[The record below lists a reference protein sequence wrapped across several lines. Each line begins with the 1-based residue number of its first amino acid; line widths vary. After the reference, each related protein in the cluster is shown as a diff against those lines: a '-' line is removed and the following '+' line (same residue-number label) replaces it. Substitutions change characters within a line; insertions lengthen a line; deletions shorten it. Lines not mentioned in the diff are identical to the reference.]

1 MNGSKKSY
9 QYLLAD
15 FHGTIVDSNTAWI
28 RAYLDLGATDIE
40 YVTRLVF
47 QKEKRSII
55 AEKFGI
61 DYEKLKLKYRENL
74 HIRYEVVEII
84 KSLPGSQNIIIISN
98 SSREKLL
105 KDMEKIKN
113 EHTLNIID
121 IYSKEDGNKRDIK
134 FVKKI
139 LNKYNINRTYM
150 IGNDIREDFSQC
162 EKITNIIVPYKKT
175 IFYNKSL

>member
-1 MNGSKKSY
+1 MNDSKKSY

-15 FHGTIVDSNTAWI
+15 FHGTIVDSNAAWI
-28 RAYLDLGATDIE
+28 KAYLDLGATDTE
-40 YVTRLVF
+40 YVTRHVF
-47 QKEKRSII
+47 QKEKRSVI

-74 HIRYEVVEII
+74 HIRHEVVNII

-98 SSREKLL
+98 SSKAKLL
-105 KDMEKIKN
+105 KDMKKVKN
-113 EHTLNIID
+113 EHMLNIID
-121 IYSKEDGNKRDIK
+121 VYSKEDGNKQDIK

-139 LNKYNINRTYM
+139 LNKYNIDRIYM

-162 EKITNIIVPYKKT
+162 EEITNIIVPYKKT
-175 IFYNKSL
+175 ILYNKIL